1 MAAQKEAIEEAVE
14 VIKNA
19 IERRVAESTERVIKA
34 EIEKTLKEEFLE
46 TLSHKVEQIGAK
58 LVCRDFSDYFINFG
72 CEIPKI
78 DPADTTIARNLI
90 RTIDDVNI
98 EYFFKKPTK
107 LHVFNFC
114 SKYFMFSQFCN
125 TRQVNLINFNWS
137 KNKFDENQICYCFMC
152 KYNLEFAENQEKK
165 ALEENDN

>member
-34 EIEKTLKEEFLE
+34 EIQKTLKEEFLE

-58 LVCRDFSDYFINFG
+58 VVGRDFSDYFINFG

-78 DPADTTIARNLI
+78 DPADTTIARKLI
-90 RTIDDVNI
+90 NTIDEVNL
-98 EYFFKKPTK
+98 EYFFKKQTK
-107 LHVFNFC
+107 LHVFNLC

-137 KNKFDENQICYCFMC
+137 KNIFDENQICYCFVC
-152 KYNLEFAENQEKK
+152 KHNLELVEDQRK
-165 ALEENDN
+165 NDN

>member
-19 IERRVAESTERVIKA
+19 IERRVAESTERVIRA

-58 LVCRDFSDYFINFG
+58 VVGRDFSDYFINFG

-78 DPADTTIARNLI
+78 DSADTTIARNLI
-90 RTIDDVNI
+90 NTIDEINL
-98 EYFFKKPTK
+98 EYFFKKQTK
-107 LHVFNFC
+107 LHVFNLC

-137 KNKFDENQICYCFMC
+137 KNKFDENQICYCFVC
-152 KYNLEFAENQEKK
+152 KHNLELAEDQTKK
-165 ALEENDN
+165 ALEQNDN